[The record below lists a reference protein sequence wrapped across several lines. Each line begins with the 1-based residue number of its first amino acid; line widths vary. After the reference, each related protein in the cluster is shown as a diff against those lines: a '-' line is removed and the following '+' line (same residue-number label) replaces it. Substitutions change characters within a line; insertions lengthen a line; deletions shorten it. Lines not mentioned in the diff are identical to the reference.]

1 MTDAPMTDAPMTDA
15 PVTDAPMTDAPVTIL
30 RRAIRSTLLAD
41 ATLVALLGGGKV
53 FNDTPSGTQA
63 PYVVFADT
71 LWRDWSATLSRGAEQ
86 IFVLS
91 VWSTQRGVR
100 EALDIAERIIALL
113 DEAPLTLSG
122 AQLVDL
128 RFLQLETKRDGAGR
142 FARANLR
149 FRATTEP
156 M

>member
-1 MTDAPMTDAPMTDA
+1 MSNA
-15 PVTDAPMTDAPVTIL
+15 PVTTI
-30 RRAIRSTLLAD
+30 RRAIRAALLGD
-41 ATLVALLGGGKV
+41 ATLVSLMGGAKV
-53 FNDTPSGTQA
+53 FDDTPSGTSA

-100 EALDIAERIIALL
+100 EALDIAERIIELL
-113 DEAPLTLSG
+113 DEAPLVLDGATLI
-122 AQLVDL
+122 DL

-149 FRATTEP
+149 FRATTEAA
-156 M
+156 

>member
-1 MTDAPMTDAPMTDA
+1 MTNAAMTNT
-15 PVTDAPMTDAPVTIL
+15 PVTSL

-41 ATLVALLGGGKV
+41 ATLVSQLGGPKV
-53 FNDTPSGTQA
+53 FDDTPSGTPA

-71 LWRDWSATLSRGAEQ
+71 QWRDWSATLSRGAEQ
-86 IFVLS
+86 VFVLS

-100 EALDIAERIIALL
+100 EALDIGERVIALL

-122 AQLVDL
+122 ANLVDL
-128 RFLQLETKRDGAGR
+128 RFVQLETKRDATGR

-149 FRATTEP
+149 FRATTEAV
-156 M
+156 

>member
-1 MTDAPMTDAPMTDA
+1 MSN
-15 PVTDAPMTDAPVTIL
+15 APVTII
-30 RRAIRSTLLAD
+30 RRAIRAVLLGD
-41 ATLVALLGGGKV
+41 ATLVSLMGGAKV
-53 FNDTPSGTQA
+53 FDDTPSGTAA

-100 EALDIAERIIALL
+100 EALDIAERIIELL
-113 DEAPLTLSG
+113 DEAPLALDGATLI
-122 AQLVDL
+122 DL

-149 FRATTEP
+149 FRATTEAA
-156 M
+156 